1 MSVRERSGSTLDPKR
16 YRQLVQERAPKPNV
30 VRDATRAFLL
40 GGCIA
45 LIGQFVFDY
54 FRLIEPTRGEAV
66 AATLATMIFF
76 GAVLTAFGVY
86 DKLGE
91 WGGAGAAIPITGFA
105 NSMVS
110 SAMDFRRD
118 GIITGLTSKLFV
130 IAGPVIVFAV
140 VVGFIV
146 GLLRSAFL
154 GLFA

>member
-1 MSVRERSGSTLDPKR
+1 MDPKR